1 MVSFEE
7 SLRHAYETLHY
18 NKKKECTSQLWQKWL
33 PDGEIIL
40 LVTQEVVIEPLWQ
53 LGGGTAA
60 ASLGPP
66 WALELNFHF
75 LIKF

>member
-1 MVSFEE
+1 MHQTIVAKVAS
-7 SLRHAYETLHY
+7 R
-18 NKKKECTSQLWQKWL
+18 
-33 PDGEIIL
+33 GEIIL